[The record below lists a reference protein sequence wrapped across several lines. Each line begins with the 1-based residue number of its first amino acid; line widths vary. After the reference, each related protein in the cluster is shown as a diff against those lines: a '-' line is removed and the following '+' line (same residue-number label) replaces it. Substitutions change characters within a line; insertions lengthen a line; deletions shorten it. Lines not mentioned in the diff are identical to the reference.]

1 MTFPFT
7 PCRSCL
13 NHTHCP
19 DKQKWKR
26 VIFLCH
32 ETVVKSNNRSRSF
45 SLFSQK
51 LPFDVVHQLLDLQ
64 HKPHTNFCKQHFQNL
79 HALVSLDLYDYWDS
93 FFAQVEI
100 EDVVFNVNWNESFS
114 SVPTHLFFEV
124 YPHCLANFAVLKN
137 HETTARSQIEILMSF
152 CNQFLPHGTKLC
164 VHP

>member
-32 ETVVKSNNRSRSF
+32 ETVIKSNNRSRSF

-93 FFAQVEI
+93 FLLWETSASKGSSSSSFTISTSSRGASIGSMSSPIGAQ
-100 EDVVFNVNWNESFS
+100 
-114 SVPTHLFFEV
+114 
-124 YPHCLANFAVLKN
+124 NFRWTY
-137 HETTARSQIEILMSF
+137 ERT
-152 CNQFLPHGTKLC
+152 FLPHSFPGC
-164 VHP
+164 